1 MKRYF
6 FNLVASLAVGGTILI
21 SVPLAQAGGKGG
33 FSGGSKGGSMRSSMG
48 SKSVASR
55 SHGFNKVHAGHK
67 IGNQSFNRHLGTTK
81 TNLHKLG
88 GQHVAKH
95 NLGTRHV
102 ANHGKLNGLNGKLT
116 GNGTLQRLP
125 QHGKFNHGKLNG
137 NLHGKL
143 TGNGG
148 LQRLPGGKFPGKFDH
163 GKLNGHFGKL
173 PHGKV
178 PGKLD
183 GNFGKFPKFPGKG
196 PGGLVDTN
204 FPKPGFPKPNFPKP
218 NFPKPNFPKPFP
230 KPHFPTPPFC
240 PPGLPPFQPC
250 PPVCQPGGGW
260 GGWCDWI
267 PGFGGGNCGTV
278 ACPPSGGVTVI
289 ETVAQQPVVQAVAVE
304 PQAAALPANIDLELI
319 DLQLMDAGDAARN
332 LGPRYRV
339 IYRNAGGLAAGNFQV
354 LLMASRDG
362 SIDAEYPIATAEVA
376 GLNGGE
382 TSQVD
387 VRLPAAA
394 QAADMA
400 ALIVAVDRALQV
412 DDVNRDNN
420 AAVIDRAALQVAAN

>member
-1 MKRYF
+1 M
-6 FNLVASLAVGGTILI
+6 
-21 SVPLAQAGGKGG
+21 
-33 FSGGSKGGSMRSSMG
+33 GSKSMSMSRSNVSRSNVSRSMG

-55 SHGFNKVHAGHK
+55 SHSFNKVQAGHK
-67 IGNQSFNRHLGTTK
+67 IGNQGVNRHVGTPK

-88 GQHVAKH
+88 GQHVTKH
-95 NLGTRHV
+95 NLGNRHV
-102 ANHGKLNGLNGKLT
+102 ANHGKLNGLNGKLA

-143 TGNGG
+143 TGT
-148 LQRLPGGKFPGKFDH
+148 KFDH

-178 PGKLD
+178 PGKFDGKLD
-183 GNFGKFPKFPGKG
+183 GNLGKLPKFPGKK
-196 PGGLVDTN
+196 PGGLVNTN
-204 FPKPGFPKPNFPKP
+204 FPKPR
-218 NFPKPNFPKPFP
+218 FP

-240 PPGLPPFQPC
+240 PPGLPPYHC
-250 PPVCQPGGGW
+250 PPVCQPGWGGGW

-267 PGFGGGNCGTV
+267 PGFGGWGGNCGTV

-304 PQAAALPANIDLELI
+304 PQAAALPGNIDLELI
-319 DLQLMDAGDAARN
+319 DLQLMDAGDAGRN

-339 IYRNAGGLAAGNFQV
+339 IYRNAGALAAGNFQV

-362 SIDAEYPIATAEVA
+362 SIDAQYPIGTAEVA

-387 VRLPAAA
+387 VRLPATA

>member
-1 MKRYF
+1 
-6 FNLVASLAVGGTILI
+6 VGGTILI

-33 FSGGSKGGSMRSSMG
+33 FSGGSNKGGSSMRSSMG
-48 SKSVASR
+48 SKSMNMSR
-55 SHGFNKVHAGHK
+55 SNVSRSMGGKSISSGFHKAHTGHK
-67 IGNQSFNRHLGTTK
+67 VATQGVNRHLGTTK

-88 GQHVAKH
+88 GQNVANH

-102 ANHGKLNGLNGKLT
+102 ANHGKLTGLNGKLT

-125 QHGKFNHGKLNG
+125 QHGKFDHGKLNG
-137 NLHGKL
+137 N
-143 TGNGG
+143 
-148 LQRLPGGKFPGKFDH
+148 
-163 GKLNGHFGKL
+163 FGKL

-178 PGKLD
+178 PGKWDGKLD
-183 GNFGKFPKFPGKG
+183 GNFGKLPKFPGKK
-196 PGGLVDTN
+196 PGGLVNNN
-204 FPKPGFPKPNFPKP
+204 FPPKPH
-218 NFPKPNFPKPFP
+218 FP
-230 KPHFPTPPFC
+230 KPHFPKPHFPNPPI
-240 PPGLPPFQPC
+240 
-250 PPVCQPGGGW
+250 CQPGWGGGW
-260 GGWCDWI
+260 GGWCNWM
-267 PGFGGGNCGTV
+267 PGFGGWGGNCGTV
-278 ACPPSGGVTVI
+278 ACPPSGGVTII
-289 ETVAQQPVVQAVAVE
+289 ETVAQQPVVQAVAVQ
-304 PQAAALPANIDLELI
+304 PQAVAPANIDLELI
-319 DLQLMDAGDAARN
+319 DLQLMDAGDASRN

-362 SIDAEYPIATAEVA
+362 SVNAEYPIATAEVA

-387 VRLPAAA
+387 VRLPATA

-412 DDVNRDNN
+412 EDVNRDNN